1 MNGLTV
7 KEVEDSDH
15 YTYLGIDESG
25 GILGP
30 LNRQRVTKEYKT
42 RLHKIWSSELSG
54 RNKSIAHNTFAVP
67 ILTPTI
73 GILDWTKQEI
83 KS

>member
-7 KEVEDSDH
+7 KEIENGDH
-15 YTYLGIDESG
+15 CTYLGIDESV
-25 GILGP
+25 GIIIIIGL
-30 LNRQRVTKEYKT
+30 LNKQRVTKEYQT
-42 RLHKIWSSELSG
+42 RLHKIWSSELNE

-73 GILDWTKQEI
+73 GILD
-83 KS
+83 